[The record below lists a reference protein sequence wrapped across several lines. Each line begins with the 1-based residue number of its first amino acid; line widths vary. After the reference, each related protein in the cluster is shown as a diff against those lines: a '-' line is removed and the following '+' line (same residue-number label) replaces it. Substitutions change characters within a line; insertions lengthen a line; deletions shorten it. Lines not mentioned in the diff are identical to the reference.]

1 MLRDHAN
8 ALCTFTL
15 AAHGRIRLGKRGPLQ
30 KPPTRNR
37 PLSHRP
43 PTPGVTFSL
52 ISANLLNKNGIS
64 GFVACICMPL
74 MTIEFEHL
82 FICLLAIYVNKSLT
96 FMEPLK
102 NSSRPP
108 PSGAQ
113 RPEPWAGGGRGRH
126 HRGQDPSSSFR
137 GSSAPAS
144 EGSTPPASEGV
155 QKPVKDPPAGSA
167 RSVHP
172 QPAPQASPA
181 APHPPG
187 LCGPRVDDSSLAR
200 PQLREICLLTGNS
213 ASG

>member
-1 MLRDHAN
+1 MLGDRAN

-15 AAHGRIRLGKRGPLQ
+15 AAPGRIRLGKLGPLQ

-52 ISANLLNKNGIS
+52 ISANLSNKNGIN

-102 NSSRPP
+102 NASRPP

-113 RPEPWAGGGRGRH
+113 RPEPWAGGGRGKH
-126 HRGQDPSSSFR
+126 HRRQDPSSSFR
-137 GSSAPAS
+137 GVQCSSFRGVHSSSFRVRPEACQGPPYRLCPLCA
-144 EGSTPPASEGV
+144 PPAST
-155 QKPVKDPPAGSA
+155 PSLPC
-167 RSVHP
+167 
-172 QPAPQASPA
+172 
-181 APHPPG
+181 HPPT
-187 LCGPRVDDSSLAR
+187 P
-200 PQLREICLLTGNS
+200 
-213 ASG
+213 